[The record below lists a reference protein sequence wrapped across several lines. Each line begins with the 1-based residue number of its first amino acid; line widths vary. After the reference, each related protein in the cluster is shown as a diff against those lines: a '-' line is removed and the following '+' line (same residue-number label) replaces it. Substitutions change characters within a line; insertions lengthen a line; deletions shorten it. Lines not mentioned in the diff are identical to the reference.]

1 MMEKEQKQYD
11 SQPAQSQKTSPCT
24 SRVTFSMEEK
34 VLTAEQY
41 RDWQFIGETIRDKIS
56 RYAE

>member
-1 MMEKEQKQYD
+1 MKEEQKQCD
-11 SQPAQSQKTSPCT
+11 SQPAQFRKISPYT
-24 SRVTFSMEEK
+24 SRGTFSMEEK

-41 RDWQFIGETIRDKIS
+41 RDWQFIGATLSDKIS

>member
-1 MMEKEQKQYD
+1 MEK
-11 SQPAQSQKTSPCT
+11 
-24 SRVTFSMEEK
+24 K

-41 RDWQFIGETIRDKIS
+41 RDWQFIAETLREKIS

>member
-1 MMEKEQKQYD
+1 MEKKQKQYD
-11 SQPAQSQKTSPCT
+11 SQPVQSQKTSPCT

-41 RDWQFIGETIRDKIS
+41 RDWQFIGETHRDKIS

>member
-1 MMEKEQKQYD
+1 MKEEQKQCG
-11 SQPAQSQKTSPCT
+11 SQPSLHQDVSPCA
-24 SRVTFSMEEK
+24 SRVTFSTEKK

-41 RDWQFIGETIRDKIS
+41 RDWQRIAATLREKIS